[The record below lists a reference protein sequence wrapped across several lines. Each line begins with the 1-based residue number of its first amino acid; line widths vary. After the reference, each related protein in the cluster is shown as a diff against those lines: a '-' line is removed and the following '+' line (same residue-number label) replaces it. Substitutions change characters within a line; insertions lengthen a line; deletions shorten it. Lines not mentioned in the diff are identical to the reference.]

1 MQVSTLSA
9 DPEAIRIISFVSKAD
24 SITITAQTSGLFA
37 ECPKCQTRSYNLHS
51 RYVRQLSDLPWHGVA
66 IRIHLRTRKFRCRN
80 ELCGR
85 QVFCERLPKVV
96 ESYGRKTIRLQELF
110 GVLAFV
116 LGGEAGAKTAREMGL
131 KISCDTLLRRIRRI
145 SKPSFEPVKVL
156 GVDDF
161 AFRRGQKYGTILVD
175 LEKHKPIDLLP
186 DREAET
192 LAQWLK
198 THPEI
203 EIISRD
209 RAGAYADGSRTGAPQ
224 AKQVADRRH
233 LLKNL
238 GEAIERAL
246 QSRAGVINKA
256 AEEIRQ
262 KQLCESKCFIGA
274 GEGSMLSSRQKPPKS
289 SPDKMQLERFRTVH
303 RLRRAGMSIKGIG
316 ERLKMSR
323 MTVYKYLRF
332 EEFPERCRTG
342 ERGGKL
348 QPYLKYVHQRFA
360 EGCQNA
366 TQLWREVSTNG

>member
-9 DPEAIRIISFVSKAD
+9 DPEAIRIISFVSKTD
-24 SITITAQTSGLFA
+24 SITIMAQTSGLFA

-131 KISCDTLLRRIRRI
+131 KISGDTLLRRIRRI

-262 KQLCESKCFIGA
+262 NNYASQNVLSGLEKDQCSLRAKNRLNPVLIKC
-274 GEGSMLSSRQKPPKS
+274 S
-289 SPDKMQLERFRTVH
+289 
-303 RLRRAGMSIKGIG
+303 
-316 ERLKMSR
+316 
-323 MTVYKYLRF
+323 
-332 EEFPERCRTG
+332 
-342 ERGGKL
+342 
-348 QPYLKYVHQRFA
+348 
-360 EGCQNA
+360 
-366 TQLWREVSTNG
+366 